1 MRNQLVLVA
10 YGSSRGGTAEIGQ
23 WVGDTLRDAGL
34 RVEVRSAR
42 EVRDV
47 DAYDVVILG
56 GALYAGRW
64 HKDARR
70 FVRRHARGLRARRV
84 WLFASGP
91 LDRSAERDG
100 RTLEP
105 AALVR
110 AAGKSE
116 AHGHVVFGGRLSP
129 DAKGFPASAMAKN
142 ASGDYRNEARVR
154 AWAAG
159 IAADITDMADL
170 AEAAPQIREELS

>member
-34 RVEVRSAR
+34 RVEVRPAGK
-42 EVRDV
+42 VRNI

-64 HKDARR
+64 HKDARK
-70 FVRRHARGLRARRV
+70 FVRRHARALRTRRV

-91 LDRSAERDG
+91 LDRSAEQDG
-100 RTLEP
+100 HTPVP

-110 AAGKSE
+110 AAGKAG
-116 AHGHVVFGGRLSP
+116 AHGHIVFGGRLSP
-129 DAKGFPASAMAKN
+129 DAKGFPAAAMAKKV
-142 ASGDYRNEARVR
+142 AGDYRNEARVR
-154 AWAAG
+154 TWAAG
-159 IAADITDMADL
+159 IAADM
-170 AEAAPQIREELS
+170 AEAAPHLPEPENAEP

>member
-1 MRNQLVLVA
+1 MRDQLVLVA
-10 YGSSRGGTAEIGQ
+10 YGSKRGGTAEIAQ
-23 WVGDTLRDAGL
+23 WIGDTLRDTDL
-34 RVEVRSAR
+34 RVEVRPAGQ
-42 EVRDV
+42 VRNV

-70 FVRRHARGLRARRV
+70 FLRRHARVLRARRV

-91 LDRSAERDG
+91 LDRSAEQDERIPV
-100 RTLEP
+100 P

-110 AAGKSE
+110 AAGKIG
-116 AHGHVVFGGRLSP
+116 ARGHMLFGGRLSP

-142 ASGDYRNEARVR
+142 MAGDYRNEARAR

-159 IAADITDMADL
+159 IAAGMAEV
-170 AEAAPQIREELS
+170 APHPAAPESVEP

>member
-10 YGSSRGGTAEIGQ
+10 YGSSRGGTAEIRQ

-34 RVEVRSAR
+34 RVEVRSAG
-42 EVRDV
+42 EVRNV
-47 DAYDVVILG
+47 DAYEVVILG

-70 FVRRHARGLRARRV
+70 FVRRHARALRARRV

-91 LDRSAERDG
+91 LDRSAEQDG
-100 RTLEP
+100 HTPVP
-105 AALVR
+105 AALAR
-110 AAGKSE
+110 AVGKVG
-116 AHGHVVFGGRLSP
+116 AHGHIVFGGRLSP
-129 DAKGFPASAMAKN
+129 DAKGFPASAMAKKM
-142 ASGDYRNEARVR
+142 AGDYRNQARVR

-159 IAADITDMADL
+159 IAVDM
-170 AEAAPQIREELS
+170 AEAALHLPEPESVEP